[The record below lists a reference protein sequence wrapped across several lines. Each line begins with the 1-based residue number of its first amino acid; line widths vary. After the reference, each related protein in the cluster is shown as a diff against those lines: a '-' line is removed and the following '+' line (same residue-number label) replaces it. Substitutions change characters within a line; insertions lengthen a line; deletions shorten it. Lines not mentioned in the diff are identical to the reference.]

1 MLNAGLLFLEMQY
14 PDRLTGKTM
23 KSVFQTCQ
31 PREEVLR
38 GELRDQQFAASLTKV
53 LRGNADEVYGD
64 CATFFANTYAT
75 GGLKSLLR
83 ESLSR
88 LVSADATGA
97 AVIRLETSFGGGK
110 THNLIALYHLCQGN
124 VDPKVSAKF
133 ISPELLPQVPIAKI
147 AVVVGPDMDV
157 AVGVDHGHIRT
168 FTLWGEL
175 AWQLGHHAGGVEA
188 GRQAYE
194 IIRKSDEQRTAP
206 GTQVWEKLIGDEPA
220 LLMIDEIAYYLRVA
234 RGAQY
239 QAGKT
244 SVAEQTVAFLMSL
257 LKFASESK
265 RTVLVY
271 TLADSADAFGKES
284 DDLRQ
289 ELAEA
294 RSVSARQEHVL
305 TPTAEDEVS
314 AIVTHR
320 LFANVDRKAAKETA
334 KSWSAYS
341 ARLVEQGVDLPQR
354 AVRAEFQAEM
364 VQDYPFHP
372 DLLTTLN
379 RKTSTIPNFQKTRG
393 LLRLLAQTVR
403 DLWHTK
409 PKNCFLICT
418 HHLNLSDEQVAND
431 LTSRLDR
438 PQYKQVIEADIA
450 SPKKGTLSHAQEI
463 DLEWNE
469 SGRAPYAQRV
479 ATTAFLHSLVQ
490 TGQSGVDPADLRL
503 AVLQPDDDPALVEKA
518 VQRLVDRCWF
528 FDYDGLRY
536 RFKTEPSLRKIVDD
550 EMGLVGKIKA
560 KGELDDRIQKVWKKS
575 VFFPE
580 YFPSEA
586 ANVDD
591 DAQLPK
597 LVVVHYDAASV
608 KATDASK
615 PPDLV
620 VKLFEHKGTMEE
632 YRTYKNNLVFLVAD
646 EDQVDRMVNVAQQ
659 YLAIRRITN
668 DPERI
673 QEFIKAQADKLKQMA
688 EAAELDLRVAI
699 TKCYRHLY
707 YPSAD
712 APRKHNNLAHQ
723 TLQAEE
729 QGKVQQDQTEVV
741 LKALKNLEKVL
752 TADDKPL
759 NAQYVKAK
767 AWTMNAVSVT
777 TEDLRREFCK
787 RLGLKMLLDINQLKK
802 TIREGIQ
809 NGNWIYFPAS
819 EGVGYGVPSPTPMV
833 EISEDAT
840 LYTLEEAE
848 RVGIKIKGAE
858 PEAQVCPVCSKVPC
872 VCDQDDETVNGDD
885 GMPIRLGG
893 EGTPA
898 QAFQAISDQ
907 CHDHGVKALVR
918 LFIKI
923 EGMGKDAARDLRS
936 LGLAIPQMGKAQ
948 YQLDQRLVLEFE
960 GGEKFEVKFSGSW
973 DRYKRIKS
981 ITDQLS
987 QEATNASVQMAVR
1000 ADFESGLSIEGDQFQ
1015 TIREVLDSLGMGK
1028 VSIDGQ
1034 PQSDGAKS

>member
-1 MLNAGLLFLEMQY
+1 
-14 PDRLTGKTM
+14 M
-23 KSVFQTCQ
+23 KSIFETCV

-38 GELRDQQFAASLTKV
+38 GELREQQFAASLTKV
-53 LRGNADEVYGD
+53 LRGTADAVYGD
-64 CATFFANTYAT
+64 PASFFANTYAT
-75 GGLKSLLR
+75 SGLKSLLR
-83 ESLSR
+83 ESLGR
-88 LVSADATGA
+88 LTGVTPGSAP
-97 AVIRLETSFGGGK
+97 VIRLETSFGGGK
-110 THNLIALYHLCQGN
+110 THSLIAVYHVCRGAVGAGN
-124 VDPKVSAKF
+124 VSAFVSPKMIPAK
-133 ISPELLPQVPIAKI
+133 PVRRIAG
-147 AVVVGPDMDV
+147 VVGPDMDV
-157 AVGVDHGHIRT
+157 ADGVDHGDVRT

-175 AWQLGHHAGGVEA
+175 AWQLGSYAGGPEG
-188 GRQAYE
+188 GREAYE
-194 IIRKSDEQRTAP
+194 VVRKSDEQRTAP

-234 RGAQY
+234 RGAEY

-271 TLADSADAFGKES
+271 TLADSSDAFGKES
-284 DDLRQ
+284 DELRQ

-305 TPTAEDEVS
+305 TPTAENEIS

-320 LFANVDRKAAKETA
+320 LFSKVNRQAAEETA
-334 KSWSAYS
+334 RSWSAYC
-341 ARLVEQGVDLPQR
+341 ARMIEQGVDLPQR
-354 AVRAEFQAEM
+354 ATRSEYQGEM

-372 DLLTTLN
+372 ELLTTLN

-393 LLRLLAQTVR
+393 VLRLLAQTIR
-403 DLWHTK
+403 ELWEAK
-409 PKNCFLICT
+409 PKDCFLVCP
-418 HHLNLSDEQVAND
+418 HHLDLGREQLAND

-438 PQYKQVIEADIA
+438 PQYRQVIEADIA

-463 DLEWNE
+463 DLEWTE
-469 SGRAPYAQRV
+469 SGRPPYAQRV
-479 ATTAFLHSLVQ
+479 ATAAFLHSIVQ

-503 AVLQPDDDPALVEKA
+503 AVLQPDDEPALMDKA
-518 VQRLVDRCWF
+518 IQRLIDRCWF

-560 KGELDDRIQKVWKKS
+560 KSELDERILKVWKKG
-575 VFFPE
+575 VFTPG

-586 ANVDD
+586 ADVAD

-597 LVVVHYDAASV
+597 LVVLHYHAASV
-608 KATDASK
+608 RATEAST

-620 VKLFEHKGTMEE
+620 LKLFEHKGSMEE

-646 EDQVDRMVNVAQQ
+646 QDQVDRMVDVAQQ
-659 YLAIRRITN
+659 YLAIRRITG
-668 DPERI
+668 DPERM
-673 QEFIKAQADKLKQMA
+673 QEFNKAQAEKLKQMG

-712 APRKHNNLAHQ
+712 APRKTGNLAHQ
-723 TLQAEE
+723 ALQAEE

-767 AWTMNAVSVT
+767 AWDANAVST
-777 TEDLRREFCK
+777 STEDLRRQFCRK
-787 RLGLKMLLDINQLKK
+787 LGLKMLLDINQLKK
-802 TIREGIQ
+802 TIREGVQ
-809 NGNWIYFPAS
+809 RGQWVYYPAS
-819 EGVGYGVPSPTPMV
+819 EGVGYGEPSPTPMI

-840 LYTLEEAE
+840 LYTIDEAQ

-858 PEAQVCPVCSKVPC
+858 PEPQVCPVCGKVPC
-872 VCDQDDETVNGDD
+872 VCDEEETSDDD
-885 GMPIRLGG
+885 GKLVRVSS

-898 QAFQAISDQ
+898 QAFQTIADQ
-907 CHDHGVKALVR
+907 CHDQGLKALAR
-918 LFIKI
+918 LFIRV
-923 EGMGKDAARDLRS
+923 EGMGKDAARDVRS
-936 LGLAIPQMGKAQ
+936 LGLAVPQMGKAQ
-948 YQLDQRLVLEFE
+948 YQVDQRLVLEFD
-960 GGEKFEVKFSGSW
+960 GGEKFEVKFAGSW

-981 ITDQLS
+981 VTDALS
-987 QEATNASVQMAVR
+987 QEASNASVQMAVR
-1000 ADFESGLSIEGDQFQ
+1000 AEFEGGLSIEGDQFQ
-1015 TIREVLDSLGMGK
+1015 TIRDVLDSLGLGK
-1028 VSIDGQ
+1028 ILVDGQ
-1034 PQSDGAKS
+1034 PQAKEAAGE

>member
-1 MLNAGLLFLEMQY
+1 
-14 PDRLTGKTM
+14 M
-23 KSVFQTCQ
+23 KSIFQTCV
-31 PREEVLR
+31 PRDEVLR
-38 GELRDQQFAASLTKV
+38 GELREQQFAASLTKV
-53 LRGNADEVYGD
+53 LRGTADPVYGE
-64 CATFFANTYAT
+64 ASTFFANTYAT
-75 GGLKSLLR
+75 AGLRSLLR
-83 ESLSR
+83 EGLSR
-88 LVSADATGA
+88 LTGTDATGA

-110 THNLIALYHLCQGN
+110 THNLIALYHVCQDKI
-124 VDPKVSAKF
+124 DPKIAGKFVS
-133 ISPELLPQVPIAKI
+133 SELLPAKPIAKI
-147 AVVVGPDMDV
+147 AGVVGPDMDV
-157 AVGVDHGHIRT
+157 SVGVDHGSVRT

-175 AWQLGHHAGGVEA
+175 AWQLGLHSGGEEG

-194 IIRKSDEQRTAP
+194 IVRKSDEQRTAP

-234 RGAQY
+234 RGAQF
-239 QAGKT
+239 QAGRT

-271 TLADSADAFGKES
+271 TLADSADAFGNES

-320 LFANVDRKAAKETA
+320 LFGSVDRKAAQETA
-334 KSWSAYS
+334 KTWSGYC
-341 ARLVEQGVDLPQR
+341 ARLIEQGVDLPQR
-354 AVRAEFQAEM
+354 ATRAEFQTEM

-403 DLWHTK
+403 DLWQAK
-409 PKNCFLICT
+409 PKNFYLICP
-418 HHLNLSDEQVAND
+418 HDLNLADEQVAND

-438 PQYKQVIEADIA
+438 PQFRQVIEADIA
-450 SPKKGTLSHAQEI
+450 SPKKGTMSHAQEI
-463 DLEWNE
+463 DLEWTE
-469 SGRAPYAQRV
+469 AGRPAYARRV

-518 VQRLVDRCWF
+518 IQRLIDRCWF

-560 KGELDDRIQKVWKKS
+560 KGELDERIQKIWKKG
-575 VFFPE
+575 VFAPA
-580 YFPSEA
+580 YFPAEA
-586 ANVDD
+586 ADVDD

-597 LVVVHYDAASV
+597 LVVLHYDAAHV
-608 KATDASK
+608 KATHASA

-646 EDQVDRMVNVAQQ
+646 EDQIDRMVDVAQQ
-659 YLAIRRITN
+659 YLAIRRITS

-673 QEFIKAQADKLKQMA
+673 QEFNKAQADKLKQMG

-699 TKCYRHLY
+699 TKCYRHMY

-712 APRKHNNLAHQ
+712 APKKTSNLAHQ
-723 TLQAEE
+723 ALQAEE

-767 AWTMNAVSVT
+767 AWPMNAGSVS

-787 RLGLKMLLDINQLKK
+787 RLGLKVLLDINQLKK
-802 TIREGIQ
+802 TIREGVQ
-809 NGNWIYFPAS
+809 KGNWVYYSTA
-819 EGVGYGVPSPTPMV
+819 EGIGYGEPSPTPMI
-833 EISEDAT
+833 EICEDST
-840 LYTLEEAE
+840 LYTPEEAQ

-858 PEAQVCPVCSKVPC
+858 QEVQLCPVCNKVPC
-872 VCDQDDETVNGDD
+872 ICDQDDEAGGGDD
-885 GMPIRLGG
+885 TKPKRLVG

-907 CHDHGVKALVR
+907 CHDQGVKALVR
-918 LFIKI
+918 LFIKV
-923 EGMGKDAARDLRS
+923 EGMGKDAARDVRS

-960 GGEKFEVKFSGSW
+960 AGEKFEVKFTGSW

-1000 ADFESGLSIEGDQFQ
+1000 ADFEGGLSIEGDQFQ

-1028 VSIDGQ
+1028 VFVDGQ
-1034 PQSDGAKS
+1034 PQNEGGKS